1 MRILAIDTSHAA
13 GSVAADDGARI
24 CVKPL
29 GPAGEHASLLAERL
43 TEVAGALGWC
53 LAEAELVAVVRGPGS
68 FTGLR
73 VGLATAKAIA
83 WAGGLKLVGVSGF
96 EIVARQTA
104 AACDLQ
110 EKVAIAFDAGRG
122 DVYAALAIPD
132 DTAATG
138 WSVTAGELLPA
149 SRWLESIPA
158 GRQVSGP
165 ALELH
170 AAAAEARG
178 LTLAAGSAWRP
189 SAGEA
194 AAVAML
200 RADAGEFADPHTL
213 LPEYSRPSYAEEKNP
228 APPG

>member
-1 MRILAIDTSHAA
+1 MMNVLAIDTSLPT
-13 GSVAADDGARI
+13 GSVAAVRRSAEGVDLVER
-24 CVKPL
+24 PL
-29 GPAGEHASLLAERL
+29 WKAGEHARRL
-43 TEVAGALGWC
+43 MPELVAAAASQGWQISDVN
-53 LAEAELVAVVRGPGS
+53 LVAVVRGPGS

-73 VGLATAKAIA
+73 VGVTTAKALC
-83 WAGGLKLVGVSGF
+83 WATAARLVGVSGF

-165 ALELH
+165 AL
-170 AAAAEARG
+170 
-178 LTLAAGSAWRP
+178 
-189 SAGEA
+189 
-194 AAVAML
+194 
-200 RADAGEFADPHTL
+200 
-213 LPEYSRPSYAEEKNP
+213 
-228 APPG
+228 